1 MKAAGECSS
10 VRAMADRTSGA
21 KNRRRL
27 LFGLRLSRLSRI
39 VSGMIPRAFRMYM
52 LQVEERADPEGPFTR
67 EMRIHARERRR
78 TSLRRKGT
86 EGNSGGAGEAFAASE
101 TLARSDG
108 TETSYPT
115 CQVGGR
121 LTFSTTPDPAVR
133 EERLRPWTG
142 SGILVEAAAAVT
154 GSGNVGVAKREAR
167 QGRTKLG

>member
-1 MKAAGECSS
+1 MKAAGVCSS
-10 VRAMADRTSGA
+10 VRPIAQVARKIKLEAFVWPPAVSTFPHRLGHDSKSFQNVYVASRREGRPRRTVHERNADTCYGE
-21 KNRRRL
+21 KK
-27 LFGLRLSRLSRI
+27 
-39 VSGMIPRAFRMYM
+39 
-52 LQVEERADPEGPFTR
+52 
-67 EMRIHARERRR
+67 R

-86 EGNSGGAGEAFAASE
+86 EGNSGRAGEAFAALE
-101 TLARSDG
+101 ALARSDG

-154 GSGNVGVAKREAR
+154 GSGHVGVAKREAR